1 MEMNIYQ
8 VESVTFAEPA
18 HLSTGSIIRTIRIK
32 HKDGEFR
39 LTVFSTYREC
49 SPEERMACV
58 TPYFKADNEA

>member
-18 HLSTGSIIRTIRIK
+18 QLSTGSWIRTIKVK
-32 HKDGEFR
+32 HRDGEFR

-49 SPEERMACV
+49 PSEERMACV
-58 TPYFKADNEA
+58 TPYFKSDNDA